1 MKGEEPPMC
10 IACDERLNV
19 EHNERK
25 CTNIVSV
32 QISFRNLPVHPS
44 FPVEFSTL
52 SGKKK

>member
-10 IACDERLNV
+10 IACDELQTV
-19 EHNERK
+19 EHIEWK

-32 QISFRNLPVHPS
+32 QISFQNLPVHPR

-52 SGKKK
+52 